1 MIKQKNRLNI
11 PKDNYSRIFLLF
23 SSTAS
28 ILGLISDL
36 RFFTPSIFLGL
47 LSLISYIPL
56 IFVYV
61 SSIPYIIYIH
71 KNKISKAYLTVPV
84 IYLLSIVSYFLF
96 TIFTDGNG
104 LNKTYDYVLS
114 TIINLILT
122 FIAIYLLFAKND

>member
-1 MIKQKNRLNI
+1 MIKQKNRFNI
-11 PKDNYSRIFLLF
+11 PKDKYSRIFLLF
-23 SSTAS
+23 SLTAS